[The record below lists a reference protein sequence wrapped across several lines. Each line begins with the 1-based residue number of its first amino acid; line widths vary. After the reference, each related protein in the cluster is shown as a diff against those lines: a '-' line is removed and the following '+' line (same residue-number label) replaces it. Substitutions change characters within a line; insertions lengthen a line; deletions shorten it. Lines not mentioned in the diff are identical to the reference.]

1 MEAPITSPAAK
12 PAAPAPTGESI
23 DRTRVRYLEPGTC
36 RVHVG
41 LHGALTATIK
51 GEGTYGGVFTAYAF
65 PVAHPNRFISLIQST
80 EESKGL
86 ELGVIRDLDQFPADQ
101 AKLIRE
107 ALQRR
112 YFIHKIA
119 RIHEIDWKFGFVHF
133 QVDTD
138 KGPLEFLM
146 RWQQDRAVDYGQGGK
161 VLIDVTENR
170 FLIPDIES
178 LTPPERAKFRRIIYW

>member
-1 MEAPITSPAAK
+1 MEKTPTSCPAG
-12 PAAPAPTGESI
+12 PAPTGSSI
-23 DRTRVRYLEPGTC
+23 DRTRVRYLEPGSC

-112 YFIHKIA
+112 YFVH
-119 RIHEIDWKFGFVHF
+119 RISRIEQIGWKFGFVHF
-133 QVDTD
+133 EVQTD
-138 KGPLEFLM
+138 KGAMQFLM

-161 VLIDVTENR
+161 VLIDVNDNR
-170 FLIPDIES
+170 FLIPDVES
-178 LTPPERAKFRRIIYW
+178 LSPNERGRFRRIIYW

>member
-1 MEAPITSPAAK
+1 MEAPATIPTVPPS
-12 PAAPAPTGESI
+12 PTGETI

-41 LHGALTATIK
+41 PHGALTATIK

-112 YFIHKIA
+112 YFVHKIS
-119 RIHEIDWKFGFVHF
+119 RLHEIGWKFGFVF
-133 QVDTD
+133 FDVDTD
-138 KGPLEFLM
+138 KGRMEVLM
-146 RWQQDRAVDYGQGGK
+146 RWQQDRAVDYGQRGK
-161 VLIDVTENR
+161 VLIDVSENR
-170 FLIPDIES
+170 FLIPDVEA
-178 LTPPERAKFRRIIYW
+178 LTPTERGRFRRIIYW

>member
-1 MEAPITSPAAK
+1 MEAQALIPTAP
-12 PAAPAPTGESI
+12 PAPTGESI

-36 RVHVG
+36 RVHLG
-41 LHGALTATIK
+41 RHGALTATIK
-51 GEGTYGGVFTAYAF
+51 GEGTYGGVFAAYAF

-86 ELGVIRDLDQFPADQ
+86 ELGIIRDLDQFPADQ

-112 YFIHKIA
+112 YFVH
-119 RIHEIDWKFGFVHF
+119 RISQLHQIGWKFGFVHF
-133 QVDTD
+133 EVETD
-138 KGPLEFLM
+138 KGRMEFLM

-161 VLIDVTENR
+161 VLIDVNDNR
-170 FLIPDIES
+170 FLIPDVEALS
-178 LTPPERAKFRRIIYW
+178 ATERGKFRRIIYW